1 MRTCGQTVGR
11 CKNSFFTPD
20 KQLFATSPIE
30 PAAYLFDGVAAIAL
44 AADAALNTS
53 KKQNA
58 PLGSM
63 LLEELLRLSFDGASG
78 LVALDA
84 RGDRKPATIQF
95 ALGSLALETTSIT
108 YNISSTFV
116 LGKFGMDA
124 TSRAPVQWIDGGKK
138 QPPDAHTREVCPA
151 AHSPSFLKPPALTLA
166 KQRVKLLPQ
175 KWQLLAQAR
184 RRSRRKQDLAQRE
197 EKNKQEAARQ
207 KQEAARRERS
217 LVVGTVVG
225 ILMAI
230 VVTLGPAIWLVRVR
244 RVAALYLTVTGQTV
258 TGRAVQPDPHRTAD
272 RLTPNRLSRSVSQ
285 VSKKQLIRDSAA
297 AKARAAHFGKGLGV
311 GAGVGVG
318 IGVGSGIGLRPHGTL
333 TLTLTRA

>member
-58 PLGSM
+58 PLGPM

-95 ALGSLALETTSIT
+95 ALGSLALETTTIT
-108 YNISSTFV
+108 YNISSTDV
-116 LGKFGMDA
+116 LGKVGMDA
-124 TSRAPVQWIDGGKK
+124 TFRAPVQWIGGGKG
-138 QPPDAHTREVCPA
+138 QPPDAYTLEVCPA
-151 AHSPSFLKPPALTLA
+151 SHCPHFLKPPVLTLA
-166 KQRVKLLPQ
+166 KQRLHVHLLLLR

-184 RRSRRKQDLAQRE
+184 RRSRRKAANKKEAE
-197 EKNKQEAARQ
+197 EAAQEAAQ
-207 KQEAARRERS
+207 LKKEAARRERS
-217 LVVGTVVG
+217 LVIGTVVG

-258 TGRAVQPDPHRTAD
+258 TGRSSN
-272 RLTPNRLSRSVSQ
+272 LTPIEQ
-285 VSKKQLIRDSAA
+285 Q
-297 AKARAAHFGKGLGV
+297 
-311 GAGVGVG
+311 
-318 IGVGSGIGLRPHGTL
+318 IG
-333 TLTLTRA
+333 